1 MTTTAER
8 YHSVSSQLFAQA
20 HVELESG
27 DLVQASEK
35 FWGATA
41 QALKAIAHQRGW
53 EHKSHAS
60 FYRIIRQLADETGD
74 RQIRTLFQ
82 AADSLHANFY
92 EHWMDQQQILEL
104 SDQVAQ
110 LIDRLAEI
118 DAT

>member
-1 MTTTAER
+1 MRVRAFEAR
-8 YHSVSSQLFAQA
+8 KS
-20 HVELESG
+20 
-27 DLVQASEK
+27 
-35 FWGATA
+35 
-41 QALKAIAHQRGW
+41 
-53 EHKSHAS
+53 EHKSHAN

-82 AADSLHANFY
+82 SADSLHANFY

-118 DAT
+118 DSS